1 MESDIIPVLLACV
14 DGALEDVAIQWTDRS
29 TVCVV
34 MASGGYPGSYE
45 KGKTIHGLDQA
56 AAMENV
62 MVFHAG
68 ARQDGGRV
76 VTSGGR
82 VLGVTASGAS
92 IAEAIDT
99 AYAAVSKISWNGAVY
114 RKDIGHR
121 AVAR

>member
-1 MESDIIPVLLACV
+1 
-14 DGALEDVAIQWTDRS
+14 
-29 TVCVV
+29 

-68 ARQDGGRV
+68 AMQDGGRV

-92 IAEAIDT
+92 IAEAIDL
-99 AYAAVSKISWNGAVY
+99 AYAAVSKISWDGAVY